1 MQARDETHE
10 RLLLE
15 LAELRQRVAELE
27 ASEEDRQR
35 AEEALEQERQLLRTV
50 IDNLPDYIYVKDAQ
64 SRFVAANAAVARVM
78 GQAAPNLLVGKTDQ
92 DFYPEHLAA
101 KFRRDEQRVLGT
113 GQPLVNEDEH
123 LVDASGKQSVILTTK
138 VPLRDAQGNIVG
150 LVGIGRD
157 ITARKQAEE
166 ALRRA
171 HAELEVRVAER
182 TGELARAN
190 EELTR
195 EMADRERAQQVLRD
209 SEALYSSLVENLP
222 VHVLRKDRAGR
233 FEFANRSFC
242 ELVGKP
248 LAEIVGKTDFDL
260 YPAELAQKF
269 RDDDLGVMESGRL
282 FETVEE
288 NRQDGEP
295 RQMQV
300 MKSPVR
306 DAADRIIGVQ
316 VVFWDVTERTRA
328 EAALQRE
335 RYLLHSL
342 MDNLP
347 HNIYFKD
354 ASSRF
359 LRINRALAD
368 AFGLTD
374 AADALGKTDADFFA
388 QEHARQA
395 MADEQ
400 EILRTGQPVVDK
412 EEKET
417 WPDGHVTWAST
428 TKMPLRNE
436 AGRIVGTFG
445 ISRDITDWKQA
456 AEALRQAKEAAEAAN
471 RAKSTFLANMSHEI
485 RTPLNAVIGMTE
497 LVLST
502 PLAPQQKEFLTAVR
516 DSGEALLSVI
526 NDILDFSKIEAGRIV
541 LDRAP
546 FDLWES
552 LGDTVKSF
560 AFRAHTQGLELAFH
574 IDPDVPRLVLGD
586 YGRLRQ
592 IIVNLIGNAIKF
604 TEQGEVLLTVQ
615 RDSSAGDEVVLR
627 FTVADTGI
635 GIAPDKQATVFE
647 VFEQVDSSLRRRHGG
662 TGLGLT
668 ISSRLVELMGGRIW
682 VESDVGHGSR
692 FHFTVRLTVADEAA
706 VPGCRLEAPQL
717 HGLPVLVVDDN
728 ATNRRILDEVL
739 RAWGMRPTLTGG
751 AKAAWERMQQA
762 LREGEP
768 FRLVLT
774 DAHMPDID
782 GFSLVEQIKADAQ
795 LSRTVVVMLTSGDHP
810 EDGQRCQKLGIAAY
824 LLKPVKQSELLESI
838 ERALGLTVPAKD
850 LPEPS
855 VATATPARQLRVL
868 LAEDSLVNQ
877 KLAVALLERRGHV
890 VTVANNGREALA
902 ATERQEFDL
911 VLMDV
916 QMPELDG
923 YEATQAIRMR
933 ERQSDRHLPIIAVTA
948 HALKGDEARCLAAG
962 MDAYVSKPISAAELY
977 QAIETVVPPGRTD

>member
-248 LAEIVGKTDFDL
+248 LDEIVGKTDFDL

-647 VFEQVDSSLRRRHGG
+647 VFEQVDSSLRRRARRHGVG
-662 TGLGLT
+662 ADDFVPAGRIDGRTHLGRKRRRPREPVPLYGPPDRSGRGRGPRLPAR
-668 ISSRLVELMGGRIW
+668 SSATSRAAGAGGR
-682 VESDVGHGSR
+682 
-692 FHFTVRLTVADEAA
+692 
-706 VPGCRLEAPQL
+706 
-717 HGLPVLVVDDN
+717 
-728 ATNRRILDEVL
+728 
-739 RAWGMRPTLTGG
+739 
-751 AKAAWERMQQA
+751 
-762 LREGEP
+762 
-768 FRLVLT
+768 
-774 DAHMPDID
+774 
-782 GFSLVEQIKADAQ
+782 
-795 LSRTVVVMLTSGDHP
+795 
-810 EDGQRCQKLGIAAY
+810 
-824 LLKPVKQSELLESI
+824 
-838 ERALGLTVPAKD
+838 
-850 LPEPS
+850 
-855 VATATPARQLRVL
+855 
-868 LAEDSLVNQ
+868 
-877 KLAVALLERRGHV
+877 
-890 VTVANNGREALA
+890 
-902 ATERQEFDL
+902 
-911 VLMDV
+911 
-916 QMPELDG
+916 
-923 YEATQAIRMR
+923 
-933 ERQSDRHLPIIAVTA
+933 
-948 HALKGDEARCLAAG
+948 
-962 MDAYVSKPISAAELY
+962 
-977 QAIETVVPPGRTD
+977 